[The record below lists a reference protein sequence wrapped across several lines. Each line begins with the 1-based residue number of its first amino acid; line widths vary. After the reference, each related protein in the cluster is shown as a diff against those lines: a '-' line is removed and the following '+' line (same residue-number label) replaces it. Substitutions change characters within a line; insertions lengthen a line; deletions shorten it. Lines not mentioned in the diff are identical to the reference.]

1 MPDCV
6 TDTHALIW
14 YLEASPRLSETA
26 KQIFEACD
34 RGQVIIYVPT
44 ICLVEMIYLAEKGR
58 IPAPL
63 VEQFIHA
70 LLQGETGLVP
80 MSLTEEVAIALPRI
94 PRAQVPDLPDRII
107 AATALVLGLPLMS
120 RDRQI
125 LLSEVET
132 IW

>member
-107 AATALVLGLPLMS
+107 AATA
-120 RDRQI
+120 
-125 LLSEVET
+125 
-132 IW
+132 